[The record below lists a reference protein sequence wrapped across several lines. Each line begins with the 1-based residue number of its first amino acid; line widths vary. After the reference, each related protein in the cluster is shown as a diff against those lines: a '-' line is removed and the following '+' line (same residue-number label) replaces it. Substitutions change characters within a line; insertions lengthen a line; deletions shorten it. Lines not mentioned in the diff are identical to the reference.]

1 MGVNTFGNE
10 QFARKW
16 TLDMD
21 MEKYES
27 SGEDKNHLILIWLEK
42 AWMDLILG
50 HGLDFY
56 DME

>member
-1 MGVNTFGNE
+1 
-10 QFARKW
+10 
-16 TLDMD
+16 MD